1 MRLKSIVPLNLVSLV
16 FASFILTMCTDPDDV
31 MQKPDDKDSSSLPG
45 EGVYA
50 VGAPIVARDG
60 KVRFYVSVPEEASA
74 SSYFRDAFRPESS
87 EVVFGNRRYPVITE
101 NGYSFVDVEQTASGV
116 YNAVL
121 VTEGTSLYT
130 GDSNYAD
137 VILPYAQFYHK
148 ATETAGAMPMYAS
161 YSEDTGN
168 VLIFRYSFAMVNLH
182 IKGSVKIASVKIEA
196 TDKDLLLAGT
206 GFFAPSEDRFTVMS
220 GKNYVS
226 LNTTAKGEFVV
237 PDGNSGTD
245 FPLFISSGSYP
256 GGLDV
261 TVCSSDHLMMKRHI
275 DVTSLDADE
284 LKEYDF
290 TWAPDSDLLYYEGF
304 DNFVWGGDV
313 MGGGSSYGC
322 RPDASEVT
330 PSSGTALTG
339 YEPALTPVQ
348 YDCPGTGFIQPD
360 DWAMVSGRNVADAHR
375 MSASYV
381 ASRNIGDYRLL
392 YRVAEY
398 PGYIGVGTSNEAGG
412 IFRPSVAGTIEENS
426 DIKVSF
432 DWSPAVSFA
441 DNLVMTVGRGG
452 RVRSL
457 TMDGVEAVPDAST
470 GYEGIV
476 YTYALPKDAAET
488 PSSSADVK
496 QWHHIEAYVENVNTA
511 TEITVSTAASDATG
525 KHGFYLDNFEMRKA
539 AAVTRGTL
547 RVLYYNIQ
555 EGMWSDQHNNY
566 DNFVNWVK
574 RYNPD
579 VCIWCEAE
587 TVYKDK
593 QYTET
598 IPKKDRYLPAN
609 WAALAQR
616 YGHGNVAQSGDND
629 NYSQMVTSKYP
640 ITVLGQFV
648 DTGISKQPISH
659 GAGLFSVTVGGR
671 TMNILSCHMWP
682 QSYWRGT
689 AEADRPA
696 STAENGGDRYR
707 QFEMQWLCDNVY
719 NSAEYSSCKDW
730 IMAGDMN
737 SRSRVDNHYYKLA
750 DSDPLLWCQ
759 DALLNSTDLVD
770 VIGTRYPG
778 DFYSSVLTNQA
789 RVDYVYVSPSM
800 YTLVANAQIL
810 IDDWCDTVQ
819 SPYVTVYRG
828 QPSDHKPILVDFKY

>member
-1 MRLKSIVPLNLVSLV
+1 MKMRLKFIVLLPVLMSGL
-16 FASFILTMCTDPDDV
+16 AMCG
-31 MQKPDDKDSSSLPG
+31 KPDDITVDNGQTQKPAPG
-45 EGVYA
+45 EGEYA
-50 VGAPIVARDG
+50 VGAPIVERDG
-60 KVRFYVSVPEEASA
+60 MVRFYVEMAGDDSAASFFAGTFNPET
-74 SSYFRDAFRPESS
+74 S
-87 EVVFGNRRYPVITE
+87 EVVVGNRSYPVVTE
-101 NGYSFVDVEQTASGV
+101 DGLNYVDVECAASGI

-121 VTEGTSLYT
+121 KDEGSSAYLAE
-130 GDSNYAD
+130 SNYTD
-137 VILPYAQFYHK
+137 VILPFAQFSHLTK
-148 ATETAGAMPMYAS
+148 NVAGSMPRYAS
-161 YSEDTGN
+161 YSEEMGN
-168 VLIFRYSFAMVNLH
+168 RLIFRYSYAVVLLRA
-182 IKGSVKIASVKIEA
+182 KGNTKITSVKVESSGKNV
-196 TDKDLLLAGT
+196 LLAGK
-206 GFFAPSEDRFTVMS
+206 GYYSPSSGRFTVLS
-220 GKNYVS
+220 GKEFVS
-226 LNTTAKGEFVV
+226 LNTTAQGELQ
-237 PDGNSGTD
+237 SGTWTE
-245 FPLFISSGSYP
+245 FPIFISSGEYP
-256 GGLDV
+256 GGLDL

-284 LKEYDF
+284 LKEYDLI
-290 TWAPDSDLLYYEGF
+290 WAPDSDLLYYEGF

-313 MGGGSSYGC
+313 MGGSSSYGC
-322 RPDASEVT
+322 RPDAAEVT

-339 YEPALTPVQ
+339 YESALTPVQ

-375 MSASYV
+375 MSSSYV

-398 PGYIGVGTSNEAGG
+398 PGYIGVGTSNESGG
-412 IFRPSVAGTIEENS
+412 IFRPSVARTIKENS

-457 TMDGVEAVPDAST
+457 TMDGVDAVPDAST

-476 YTYALPKDAAET
+476 YTYALPKDAVET
-488 PSSSADVK
+488 PLSSADVK

-539 AAVTRGTL
+539 AAVTKGTL

-566 DNFVNWVK
+566 DNFVAWVK

-593 QYTET
+593 SYTET

-616 YGHGNVAQSGDND
+616 YGHGYVAQSGDND
-629 NYSQMVTSKYP
+629 NYSQMVTSRYP

-648 DTGISKQPISH
+648 DTGNAMQPISH
-659 GAGLFSVTVGGR
+659 GAGLFSVNAGGK
-671 TMNILSCHMWP
+671 TINILSCHMWP
-682 QSYWRGT
+682 QSYWKGT

-719 NSAEYSSCKDW
+719 NSAAYSSCKDW

-789 RVDYVYVSPSM
+789 RVDYVYVSPSL
-800 YTLVANAQIL
+800 YPLVANAQIL